1 MKQENE
7 NRFSEL
13 IGQLI
18 RRLSLLNRDQMV
30 CYGVTLS
37 QCYVLETLF
46 QKGKRTMNELSQEQG
61 VTVST
66 MTRIVD
72 VLVRDDI
79 VRRENDPKDRRIVC
93 IELTEKGEDLA
104 TKLEVCTQEFM
115 SKILENIPEEKREQ
129 VIESMSLLDKAVEA
143 FNFSCCTVQGTWRK
157 KA

>member
-1 MKQENE
+1 MKQKDE

-18 RRLSLLNRDQMV
+18 RRLSLLNRDQMI

-37 QCYVLETLF
+37 QCYVLETLL

-61 VTVST
+61 VNVST

-79 VRRENDPKDRRIVC
+79 VRRENSPKDRRIVC

-104 TKLEVCTQEFM
+104 TKLAVCTREFM
-115 SKILENIPEEKREQ
+115 LKILENIPEEKREQ
-129 VIESMSLLDKAVEA
+129 VIESMSLLDKAVET

-157 KA
+157 KI